1 MSDEQ
6 TELLRQILAM
16 QQEQL
21 AFAKQNAANFQEREL
36 LANERQKR
44 LTLIGS
50 VAFLTGVILFA
61 VVLGLFTA
69 GPR

>member
-21 AFAKQNAANFQEREL
+21 AFAKQNAANFRNVSFWRMN
-36 LANERQKR
+36 AKR
-44 LTLIGS
+44 G
-50 VAFLTGVILFA
+50 
-61 VVLGLFTA
+61 
-69 GPR
+69 